1 MPSSIVVHFRTN
13 NAGSE
18 CSFDLRDDQDQIIF
32 SRSGMASNTLY
43 KDTIVLPIGC
53 ISYNVYDTDD
63 DGLSFFANNDGSGY
77 TRFYQLGGPIIKNF
91 GADYGDGFKFNFTSN
106 YPLSY
111 EEINGIEK
119 LSVYPNPTN
128 DELNIELTQ
137 MGGEIELV
145 LFDQLGKIV
154 RKETQKPTN
163 GILNDKWTISELPA
177 GVYILSVSD
186 GSSFNKVKIIKQ

>member
-1 MPSSIVVHFRTN
+1 
-13 NAGSE
+13 
-18 CSFDLRDDQDQIIF
+18 
-32 SRSGMASNTLY
+32 
-43 KDTIVLPIGC
+43 
-53 ISYNVYDTDD
+53 
-63 DGLSFFANNDGSGY
+63 
-77 TRFYQLGGPIIKNF
+77 
-91 GADYGDGFKFNFTSN
+91 
-106 YPLSY
+106 
-111 EEINGIEK
+111 
-119 LSVYPNPTN
+119 
-128 DELNIELTQ
+128 